1 MIKRERKICCKSC
14 GAELCADAFVCP
26 ACGVKVKKPVYKKW
40 WFWLIVIA
48 AVALLFTRIRPAS
61 QIEDLE
67 ESYFYGTWTVSGIT
81 VDDSFYDMDYIK
93 EKDADSYNTLSEIL
107 FVFNAGGEYFF
118 GTKDKNEI
126 EYWSYSSKGL
136 VCDGETEAVKNGKIY
151 IKNKDCYMVFEK
163 VSDVQAFPS
172 EADAEL
178 EETNEN
184 VEDNVE
190 LIDGMRPEFKEAID
204 AYVEFFEEYCD
215 IMEQYAANPTDFSM
229 LTKYADYMAKYAE
242 YMEKLEA
249 LDDGTLN
256 NAEAAYY
263 LKASAKITEMLADV
277 VT

>member
-1 MIKRERKICCKSC
+1 
-14 GAELCADAFVCP
+14 
-26 ACGVKVKKPVYKKW
+26 
-40 WFWLIVIA
+40 
-48 AVALLFTRIRPAS
+48 
-61 QIEDLE
+61 
-67 ESYFYGTWTVSGIT
+67 
-81 VDDSFYDMDYIK
+81 
-93 EKDADSYNTLSEIL
+93 
-107 FVFNAGGEYFF
+107 
-118 GTKDKNEI
+118 
-126 EYWSYSSKGL
+126 
-136 VCDGETEAVKNGKIY
+136 
-151 IKNKDCYMVFEK
+151 MVFEK